1 MATIRNPSLAPDAP
15 LQAGRGG
22 MFMPAAVAAESRSL
36 QQFPVQTL
44 LSRQRLTD
52 YLVLHGEY
60 TGTLAVQVADSHIVN
75 DRSYA
80 AAGFTRLEYS
90 AK

>member
-1 MATIRNPSLAPDAP
+1 MLMST
-15 LQAGRGG
+15 
-22 MFMPAAVAAESRSL
+22 AVAAESRIL
-36 QQFPVQTL
+36 QSFPAQTL

-52 YLVLHGEY
+52 YLVWHGEY
-60 TGTLAVQVADSHIVN
+60 TGTLAVQAADSHIVN

-80 AAGFTRLEYS
+80 AASGVRFEYP